1 MKFSAVRAGRFP
13 VTRRGSFR
21 RRSARDQ
28 HTDREHW
35 AGSSGRWVTNRRAT
49 TRGFGGVIVDLFE
62 RLAKPSGPFEA
73 SPNHNHCKP
82 RPAGAESSVWKT
94 EKAADKRVTRCSSGI
109 RLDWSGN
116 RTGNSVC
123 RGSSIRTGERVDC
136 SPVSLHVSKPSLRAN
151 YFKVPVGLP
160 GNGRFWCVIQSTV
173 QQPADFTAGP
183 AGLEPATRPL

>member
-1 MKFSAVRAGRFP
+1 MLISSSSVRSPLA
-13 VTRRGSFR
+13 SLEAHS
-21 RRSARDQ
+21 RSQPPR
-28 HTDREHW
+28 HPPRKLL
-35 AGSSGRWVTNRRAT
+35 RTNRAD
-49 TRGFGGVIVDLFE
+49 F
-62 RLAKPSGPFEA
+62 
-73 SPNHNHCKP
+73 HCRT
-82 RPAGAESSVWKT
+82 RPAGTESSVWKT
-94 EKAADKRVTRCSSGI
+94 DKAADKRVTRRPSGI

-123 RGSSIRTGERVDC
+123 RGSSIRTRERVDC